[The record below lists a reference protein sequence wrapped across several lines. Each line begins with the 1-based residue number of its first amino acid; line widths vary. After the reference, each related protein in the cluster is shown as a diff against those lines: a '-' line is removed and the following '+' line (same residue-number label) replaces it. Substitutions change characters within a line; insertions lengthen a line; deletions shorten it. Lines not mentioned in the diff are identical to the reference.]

1 MRIQLLA
8 DRILVLPCVEEKKSS
23 IIIPDKYIDRSPHD
37 LQRRGVVVAKG
48 CGTRGYPMKD
58 INLKAVILY
67 NLGNYPKHEE
77 GEAVY
82 EIIRYS
88 NITSII
94 E

>member
-1 MRIQLLA
+1 MKIQLLA
-8 DRILVLPCVEEKKSS
+8 DRLLILPCVEEKKSS
-23 IIIPDKYIDRSPHD
+23 IIIPDQYKDRSPKD
-37 LQRRGVVVAKG
+37 LQRRGVVIAKG
-48 CGTRGYPMKD
+48 GGTKGYPMKD
-58 INLKAVILY
+58 INLKAVVLY

-77 GEAVY
+77 GDATY